1 VPVHRDDRCRKGKAD
16 FLHEET
22 FVSVVGVTEV
32 TGYLTQFVCCV
43 GRIRISLTL
52 TRCGWLTA

>member
-1 VPVHRDDRCRKGKAD
+1 MLFDIISRTVAG
-16 FLHEET
+16 LHEET

-32 TGYLTQFVCCV
+32 TDYLTQFVCCV